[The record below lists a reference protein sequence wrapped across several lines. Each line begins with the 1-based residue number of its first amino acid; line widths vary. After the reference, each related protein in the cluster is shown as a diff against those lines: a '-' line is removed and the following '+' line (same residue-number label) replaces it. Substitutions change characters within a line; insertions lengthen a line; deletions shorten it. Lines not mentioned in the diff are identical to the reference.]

1 MKHSG
6 KLQKSPAEMMNAEGK
21 GAFAKVKITDYD
33 MSEPYFVGT
42 VSINRMPD
50 YDNECY
56 SFKALDIKTA
66 DHTKA
71 FGHSRDIIKGDYF
84 SADSD
89 RLTVM
94 EYVGKDHPEYSKCV
108 ELEKEFDDIH
118 KNAPYVITGRVFS
131 DEPRDPNTRYKTYN
145 IIEEKEWKPS
155 EVHSLEDAEKW
166 ILENH
171 PDYYMGFGVHQ
182 ECPSGNLRYGAV
194 PCAEYPDGMYENA
207 ENRRKY
213 AEMRAEQLGV
223 DIGPIEHEALADKSL
238 GIGNIYD
245 TDFDIK

>member
-21 GAFAKVKITDYD
+21 GSFAKVKITDYD

-71 FGHSRDIIKGDYF
+71 FGHNRDIIKGDYF

-131 DEPRDPNTRYKTYN
+131 DEPRDPNARYKTYN
-145 IIEEKEWKPS
+145 IIEEKEWEPS

-171 PDYYMGFGVHQ
+171 PDYYMGYGVNQ
-182 ECPSGNLRYGAV
+182 KCPSGNLCYGAV

-213 AEMRAEQLGV
+213 AAMRAEKLGV
-223 DIGPIEHEALADKSL
+223 KLGPVEEHSIEAESTAVL
-238 GIGNIYD
+238 NYD
-245 TDFDIK
+245 CDFS